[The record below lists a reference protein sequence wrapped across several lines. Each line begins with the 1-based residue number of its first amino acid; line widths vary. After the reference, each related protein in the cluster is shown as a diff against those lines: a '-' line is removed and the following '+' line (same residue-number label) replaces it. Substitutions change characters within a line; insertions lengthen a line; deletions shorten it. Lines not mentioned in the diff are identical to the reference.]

1 MGIKNAPIHV
11 TSKKQPIVANSSTES
26 ELIALHMALEE
37 VTWTRNLIEEL
48 GYPQKEAIEV
58 EQDNQSTV
66 ILANRGPGRMGR
78 SKAIN
83 IKYFW
88 VSEQIE
94 NGLIKLK
101 YVPSEEILADGLT
114 KNQPKEKF
122 LVWRNKMLNM

>member
-58 EQDNQSTV
+58 EQDNQSTA

-83 IKYFW
+83 IKYF
-88 VSEQIE
+88 S
-94 NGLIKLK
+94 
-101 YVPSEEILADGLT
+101 T
-114 KNQPKEKF
+114 F
-122 LVWRNKMLNM
+122 TR